1 MGKHRCV
8 CEADFCKADVGEATI
23 RMPKDE
29 GKFKLWCTALFG
41 EGPEN
46 LPSPKSD
53 PRISAAHFPPGS
65 LEAHATCRQSG
76 GEHGVR
82 VAEGALPSQSS
93 SDMYAASKGAL
104 AKCLRLEALNTR
116 HHQALLDA
124 ALERQ
129 ELQQMVRMMRLE
141 ISQLETELEE
151 LLNKRSR
158 REEAATET
166 SAPHVAGID
175 HSILLGKSPTQVRS
189 LAGVSSHAS
198 LEVRLTVS
206 LEMY

>member
-1 MGKHRCV
+1 MGKHKCV
-8 CEADFCKADVGEATI
+8 CEADFCKADGGEATI

-41 EGPEN
+41 EGHEN

-65 LEAHATCRQSG
+65 LEAHATCSQSG

-82 VAEGALPSQSS
+82 VVEGALPSQRS

-129 ELQQMVRMMRLE
+129 ELQQVVRLMRLD
-141 ISQLETELEE
+141 ISQLETELKE
-151 LLNKRSR
+151 LNKRSR
-158 REEAATET
+158 RAEPATET
-166 SAPHVAGID
+166 SVPRVAGID
-175 HSILLGKSPTQVRS
+175 HSILMGKSPAQVRS

-198 LEVRLTVS
+198 LEVRQTVRIS
-206 LEMY
+206 EMY